1 MEVFVKKYKNF
12 LMFSFF
18 LIYRAKPK
26 NSQCAVVQ
34 GSKQRVFFKWSPT
47 RYASLEHENF
57 GLQVCVKVIND

>member
-1 MEVFVKKYKNF
+1 MEVFVKNTKILYC
-12 LMFSFF
+12 FF
-18 LIYRAKPK
+18 FFIYRAKPK

-34 GSKQRVFFKWSPT
+34 GSKQRVLFKWSPT